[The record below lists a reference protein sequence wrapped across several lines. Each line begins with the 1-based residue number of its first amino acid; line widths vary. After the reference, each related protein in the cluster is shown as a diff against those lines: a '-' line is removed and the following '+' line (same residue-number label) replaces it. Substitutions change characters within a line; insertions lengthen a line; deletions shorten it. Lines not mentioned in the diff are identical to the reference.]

1 MAEAVYYIEIIFG
14 LVALV
19 LAFRASVLLFEI
31 HEVEEEKAK
40 EEARLEYEKALNFY
54 LKNPS
59 DLKAKKACFEKGEKF
74 YKFKVPDFFSY
85 PLPDFDTHVEY
96 LDHKKV
102 REDLVKKDLSE
113 RMGNQK
119 KAA

>member
-14 LVALV
+14 LAALV
-19 LAFRASVLLFEI
+19 IAFRVSVLLFEI
-31 HEVEEEKAK
+31 HEIEEEKAK
-40 EEARLEYEKALNFY
+40 EKAKLEYEKALKYY
-54 LKNPS
+54 LKHPS
-59 DLKAKKACFEKGEKF
+59 DLKAKKTCYEKGEKF

-85 PLPDFDTHVEY
+85 PLPDFDTNVEY

-102 REDLVKKDLSE
+102 REELINKDLSQ
-113 RMGNQK
+113 RMGEEK

>member
-1 MAEAVYYIEIIFG
+1 MAEAVYYIEIVFG

-40 EEARLEYEKALNFY
+40 EQARLEYEKALRY
-54 LKNPS
+54 YKKHPS
-59 DLKAKKACFEKGEKF
+59 DLKAKKACYEKGDKF
-74 YKFKVPDFFSY
+74 YRFKIPDFFSY

-96 LDHKKV
+96 LDHKKA
-102 REDLVKKDLSE
+102 REDLVNKDLSE
-113 RMGNQK
+113 RLGEQK